1 MNPNLKFPEG
11 HAILATLDPV
21 SQGAATVT
29 TGWVSMANIHQ
40 LVALIQTGVLGAS
53 ATVDAKLRQATSAA
67 GAGAKDITG
76 KAITQIVKASG
87 DNKQATIEVRDT
99 ELDVNNGFSFVQLS
113 LTVGTAASLVSAV
126 LLGFKPV
133 YVPASASN
141 QAGTVQQVG

>member
-11 HAILATLDPV
+11 HAIMATLDPA
-21 SQGAATVT
+21 SQAAGTYT
-29 TGWVSMANIHQ
+29 TGWVSMANVHQ
-40 LVALIQTGVLGAS
+40 LTALIQTGVLGAS

-99 ELDVNNGFSFVQLS
+99 ELDVNNGFAFVQLS
-113 LTVGTAASLVSAV
+113 LTVGTAASLVSAM
-126 LLGFKPV
+126 LLGFNPV